1 MIGLSVT
8 LGLLLLAIL
17 VAAVFYK
24 REVITDWLSHRRQ
37 ALKKEP
43 LKESSS
49 QRSSLTDKQRRNNQG
64 LFNLQSVTIHT
75 SRTQQEQLPST
86 ARPAVGPS
94 QPGVMREMSSELEDK
109 LAGRQ
114 ASRELDRQL
123 DRQQRKSAAPRA
135 PPLPPP
141 SKQSSAGIK
150 FNERAEVVELEKDKR

>member
-49 QRSSLTDKQRRNNQG
+49 QRSSLTDKQRRKVLAKDASQAPDQG
-64 LFNLQSVTIHT
+64 L
-75 SRTQQEQLPST
+75 QEQIGLQDHLRT
-86 ARPAVGPS
+86 VGAKFI
-94 QPGVMREMSSELEDK
+94 K
-109 LAGRQ
+109 LLNVLVR
-114 ASRELDRQL
+114 SC
-123 DRQQRKSAAPRA
+123 
-135 PPLPPP
+135 
-141 SKQSSAGIK
+141 
-150 FNERAEVVELEKDKR
+150 